1 MIKNNKFFVYS
12 VGATIGRPP
21 KLWLNNGFDICF
33 LYGKSL
39 FNSKTNGRIFFRL
52 QAAVCRSPL
61 QNEYAFQINESQK

>member
-1 MIKNNKFFVYS
+1 MIENKVFFVYS

-21 KLWLNNGFDICF
+21 KLWLNHKFDICF

-39 FNSKTNGRIFFRL
+39 VNRLNFDKTNGRIFYRL

-61 QNEYAFQINESQK
+61 QNRIGVK